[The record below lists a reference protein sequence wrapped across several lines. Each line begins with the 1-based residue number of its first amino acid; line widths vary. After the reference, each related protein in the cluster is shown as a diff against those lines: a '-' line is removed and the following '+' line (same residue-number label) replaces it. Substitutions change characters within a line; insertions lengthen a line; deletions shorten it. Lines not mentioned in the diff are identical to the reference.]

1 MLIFVNHDDLRG
13 QEVMEEL
20 VKNGYYV
27 SDEW

>member
-20 VKNGYYV
+20 VKNGKICV
-27 SDEW
+27 IVK